1 MGRLAEHLT
10 PPYFEATLNEMQG
23 NLKDDDHI
31 APADEMVTIA
41 PRQPGFLGLETVHDK
56 EGKTKTVSYWKDIGA
71 IEGWITAG
79 DVKINN
85 RFGISLADTCGIR
98 IALVDKQAHA
108 GIHGSYQADPMAD
121 PRAIRG
127 LGAFVAAGVTSL
139 WGLLP

>member
-41 PRQPGFLGLETVHDK
+41 ARQPGFLGLETVRDK
-56 EGKTKTVSYWKDIGA
+56 KGDTKTVSYWRDIGA

-79 DVKINN
+79 DVKIND

-98 IALVDKQAHA
+98 IELVDKEAHA
-108 GIHGSYQADPMAD
+108 GSYGAYQSD
-121 PRAIRG
+121 PRALRG
-127 LGAFVAAGVTSL
+127 IGAFFIAGITSL